1 MNRRDASRALAAIPL
16 AMAAGMLTPHGAFAK
31 THDDQQYPRLQ
42 AAITAINDALDF
54 LEKAPDTFGGH
65 KAAAMTACRTAV
77 RQLTAAMNWNAAHRG
92 G

>member
-16 AMAAGMLTPHGAFAK
+16 AMAVGLMTPQHAAAANPQ
-31 THDDQQYPRLQ
+31 DYPRLQ

-54 LEKAPDTFGGH
+54 LSNAPDTFGGH

-77 RQLTAAMNWNAAHRG
+77 RQLNAAMNWNAAHRG
-92 G
+92 K